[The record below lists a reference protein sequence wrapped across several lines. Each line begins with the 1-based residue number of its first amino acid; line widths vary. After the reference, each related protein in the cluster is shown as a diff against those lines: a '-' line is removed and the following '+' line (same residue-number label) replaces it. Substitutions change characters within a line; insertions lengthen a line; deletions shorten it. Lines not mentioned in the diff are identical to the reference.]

1 MPGNRDLDRLVP
13 LLAGAYGPSGRE
25 GGVRS
30 VLERA
35 LRGAGRRETDTLGN
49 LHVHVPG
56 RGPKLLIAAHMD
68 APGVIV
74 TRVEATGLARLTQL
88 GAAAAPADLVGAV
101 VRFED
106 GGRAIIGCDRPKD
119 GKEIEADL
127 LFLHPGLAPAAAKKR
142 LPVGSVGGLD
152 GGAGRLGDYWCGDNL
167 DDRAG
172 CAAVAAA
179 VLHRGRGLR
188 YDLHVVFTAQSE
200 LGARGA
206 ATGTFGIEPDVAVAV
221 DVAYAGD
228 GAGAVSTGAGPCIG
242 ILELGYVPHPQALD
256 LARRAARLARIK
268 PQWLVREESGSDAR
282 MIRASRSG
290 VPTVVIAIPARR
302 TGSPR
307 LLVHGNDLAQT
318 AALLQRIL
326 TTPWRA

>member
-13 LLAGAYGPSGRE
+13 LLAGAHGPPGRE
-25 GGVRS
+25 AGVRALLLRS
-30 VLERA
+30 LRA
-35 LRGAGRRETDTLGN
+35 AGRRETDALGN
-49 LHVHVPG
+49 LHVHIPG

-74 TRVEATGLARLTQL
+74 TRVEASGLARLTQL
-88 GAAAAPADLVGAV
+88 GGPAAADLVGAT

-106 GGRAIIGCDRPKD
+106 GSRAIVGCDRPKD
-119 GKEIEADL
+119 GKEIEADS
-127 LFLHPGLAPAAAKKR
+127 LFLHSGLAPAAAKKK
-142 LPVGSVGGLD
+142 LPVGTVGGLD
-152 GGAGRLGDYWCGDNL
+152 GGADRMGEYWCGTNL

-179 VLHRGRGLR
+179 VLHRGRGVR
-188 YDLHVVFTAQSE
+188 YDIHVVFTAQSD

-206 ATGTFGIEPDVAVAV
+206 AVGTFGIEPDLAVAV
-221 DVAYAGD
+221 DVAFAGE
-228 GAGAVSTGAGPCIG
+228 GAGAVSAGAGPCLG
-242 ILELGYVPHPQALD
+242 ILELGYVPHPAALEW
-256 LARRAARLARIK
+256 ARRAARLARVK
-268 PQWLVREESGSDAR
+268 PQYLVREESGSDAR

-290 VPTVVIAIPARR
+290 VPTVLVAIPARR

-307 LLVHGNDLAQT
+307 LLVHEKDLAQT
-318 AALLQRIL
+318 TALLQRML

>member
-13 LLAGAYGPSGRE
+13 QLALAYGPPGRE
-25 GGVRS
+25 AGVRA
-30 VLERA
+30 LLMRA
-35 LRGAGRRETDTLGN
+35 LAGVGRRETDALGN

-74 TRVEATGLARLTQL
+74 TRTEASGLARLTQL
-88 GAAAAPADLVGAV
+88 GGPAAPDLVGAS

-106 GGRAIIGCDRPKD
+106 GTRAVVGCDRPKD
-119 GKEIEADL
+119 GKEIEADA
-127 LFLHPGLAPAAAKKR
+127 LFLHAGLSPAAAKKR
-142 LPVGSVGGLD
+142 LPVGAVGGLD
-152 GGAGRLGDYWCGDNL
+152 GGAERLGDVWCGVNL

-179 VLHRGRGLR
+179 ALHPGRPVR
-188 YDLHVVFTAQSE
+188 YDLHIVFTAQSE
-200 LGARGA
+200 VGARGA
-206 ATGTFGIEPDVAVAV
+206 ATGAFGIEPDLAVAV

-228 GAGAVSTGAGPCIG
+228 GAGAVATGAGPCIG
-242 ILELGYVPHPQALD
+242 ILELGYVPHPAALD
-256 LARRAARLARIK
+256 LARRAARQARVK
-268 PQWLVREESGSDAR
+268 PQYLVREDSGSDAR
-282 MIRASRSG
+282 TIRASRSG
-290 VPTVVIAIPARR
+290 VPTVVLAIPARQ

-307 LLVHGNDLAQT
+307 LLVHRKDIEQT
-318 AALLQRIL
+318 TLLLQRLL